1 MAGAAAPIKPKN
13 DVCVAGGSV
22 DFDAVGQLDEDLKEF
37 LIESN
42 ENLANLDREIVELER
57 TPEDQSLISA
67 VFRTI
72 HTIKGTCGFFDF
84 NCLGS
89 VAHIAENIL
98 CQVREEH
105 RPLTPELISLILE
118 AVDKIKAFL
127 VRIETD
133 GKEGEDDAEELR
145 FRLNEAHRA
154 FVERT
159 SGVSPAAAPQ
169 SHPEPLVEATD
180 EHDAEAPPVVQSA
193 PAVPAAAPQ
202 AAPQPVAA
210 RVELPPR
217 EAAVLESKIVPA
229 PISEHPR
236 EAKEISVSDPK
247 ADADKK
253 ANEKKP
259 DAHVAESTI
268 RVDVGLL
275 NKLMN
280 LVGEL
285 VLARNQLVQETTSLN
300 PTLLKT
306 AQRLNLITSEL
317 QEGVMKTR
325 MQPIGVVWNKLP
337 RVVRDLAAKCGKTVQ
352 IEMQGAG
359 TELDKTIIEAI
370 KDPLTHIV
378 RNSCDHGVELPEVRI
393 AKGKSP
399 EGMLLLRA
407 YHEGGVVNIEISDDG
422 AGMNCEVLK
431 RKAVEKGLL
440 RAEQSAQMS
449 DRDAR
454 HLIFMPGFSTA
465 AQVTS
470 ISGRGV
476 GMDVV
481 KTNIEKIGGSV
492 DVLPREPYG
501 STIRIKIPLTLAIIP
516 GLVVSLDPDPFKGA
530 REQRFVV
537 PQANLLEL
545 VRLEAERDLQLIK
558 NLHGTVIFHHRGSLL
573 PLVYLSKVLGKSAP
587 ARRQEV
593 VNIVVVQAENCQMGL
608 VVDHIRDTQEIVV
621 KPLGRQLKSLT
632 CYVGATIMGDGHPAL
647 ILDVVGLARLAG
659 LGGQPRQ
666 TIDKLPPTAG
676 LQAPQET
683 QMLLLFRAGSFERLA
698 VPLSLVARLEEIA
711 TSKIE
716 RAAGRT
722 VLHYRGDILPL
733 VCLSSVLEAHRA
745 SDSLSGDTAQVIV
758 FTDGARRAGVVVD
771 QIVDIVNEAIT
782 VRRSSPAPGLLGSA
796 VIGGKITDLLDLH
809 AVVDRCGENW
819 LKPAMAAGTGHK
831 LLLLD
836 PSVPSRDM
844 ISEYLSAFG
853 YDVISA
859 DSISDAL
866 PRMRKVPIDLVI
878 AAVEARGNK
887 GIDAL
892 RSIRQ
897 DKQFEHIPV
906 LGLMEHDDQ
915 MRQPA
920 AGGLEFDAQLVRS
933 DRGQLLDLVAALV
946 RSQIVPH
953 EVAA

>member
-1 MAGAAAPIKPKN
+1 M
-13 DVCVAGGSV
+13 
-22 DFDAVGQLDEDLKEF
+22 DFDAAGQLDEDLREF

-57 TPEDQSLISA
+57 TPEDQNLISA

-89 VAHIAENIL
+89 VAHITENIL

-105 RPLTPELISLILE
+105 RPLTPELISLVLE
-118 AVDKIKAFL
+118 AVDKIKALL
-127 VRIETD
+127 VKIEAD
-133 GKEGEDDAEELR
+133 GKEGEDDAEALR
-145 FRLNEAHRA
+145 ARLNQAHRA
-154 FVERT
+154 FVEGRDGAKSDALEELPLQETPETREIAVEEIVIPTPPIESTVEQAFSPVLIETAPVARHPHESAKATEAISNPSGEIYET
-159 SGVSPAAAPQ
+159 SG
-169 SHPEPLVEATD
+169 
-180 EHDAEAPPVVQSA
+180 
-193 PAVPAAAPQ
+193 
-202 AAPQPVAA
+202 
-210 RVELPPR
+210 
-217 EAAVLESKIVPA
+217 
-229 PISEHPR
+229 
-236 EAKEISVSDPK
+236 SDPK
-247 ADADKK
+247 AESDKK
-253 ANEKKP
+253 TIDKKGDANLS
-259 DAHVAESTI
+259 ESTI

-306 AQRLNLITSEL
+306 SQRLNLITSEL

-378 RNSCDHGVELPEVRI
+378 RNSCDHGIELPEIRT
-393 AKGKSP
+393 AKGKAP
-399 EGMLLLRA
+399 DGLLLLRA

-422 AGMNCEVLK
+422 AGMNCEILK

-440 RAEQSAQMS
+440 RAEQAAQLS

-492 DVLPREPYG
+492 DVLDREPYG
-501 STIRIKIPLTLAIIP
+501 TIIRIKIPLTLAIIP
-516 GLVVSLDPDPFKGA
+516 GLVVSLEADPLKSG

-558 NLHGTVIFHHRGSLL
+558 NLHGTVIFHHRGNLL
-573 PLVYLSKVLGKSAP
+573 PLVYLGRVLGKP
-587 ARRQEV
+587 ASTRTQDV
-593 VNIVVVQAENCQMGL
+593 VNIVVVQVENSQMGL

-647 ILDVVGLARLAG
+647 ILDVAGLARLAG
-659 LGGQPRQ
+659 LRGQIRQ
-666 TIDKLPPTAG
+666 VVEKAASSEKPL
-676 LQAPQET
+676 QET
-683 QMLLLFRAGSFERLA
+683 QMLLLFRAGSFDRLA
-698 VPLSLVARLEEIA
+698 VPLSLVARLEEIVTA
-711 TSKIE
+711 KIE
-716 RAAGRT
+716 RAAGRA
-722 VLHYRGDILPL
+722 VLHYRGNILPL
-733 VCLSSVLEAHRA
+733 VCLSSVLEPHRE
-745 SDSLSGDTAQVIV
+745 SEGLSGATAHVIV
-758 FTDGARRAGVVVD
+758 FTDGTHRIGVVVD

-819 LKPAMAAGTGHK
+819 LQAPMITSTGHK

-836 PSVPSRDM
+836 PSMPSRDM

-853 YDVISA
+853 YDVMSA
-859 DSISDAL
+859 SSIFEAL
-866 PRMRKVPIDLVI
+866 PKMRKMPIDLVI
-878 AAVEARGNK
+878 ATVAARGD
-887 GIDAL
+887 GGLDTL
-892 RSIRQ
+892 RVLRR
-897 DKQFEHIPV
+897 DKQLERIPV
-906 LGLMEHDDQ
+906 LGLMEHGEQ
-915 MRQPA
+915 MRSQA
-920 AGGLEFDAQLVRS
+920 SGDLTFDAQLVRS
-933 DRGQLLDLVAALV
+933 DRDALLKSVASLV
-946 RSQIVPH
+946 RSQAARQ

>member
-1 MAGAAAPIKPKN
+1 
-13 DVCVAGGSV
+13 
-22 DFDAVGQLDEDLKEF
+22 
-37 LIESN
+37 
-42 ENLANLDREIVELER
+42 
-57 TPEDQSLISA
+57 
-67 VFRTI
+67 
-72 HTIKGTCGFFDF
+72 
-84 NCLGS
+84 
-89 VAHIAENIL
+89 
-98 CQVREEH
+98 
-105 RPLTPELISLILE
+105 
-118 AVDKIKAFL
+118 
-127 VRIETD
+127 VRIEAD
-133 GKEGEDDAEELR
+133 GKEGKDDAEELR
-145 FRLNEAHRA
+145 ARLNEAHRA
-154 FVERT
+154 FVDGKSEKKEET
-159 SGVSPAAAPQ
+159 KPVEPVKLHVQENFQASPRIEAHPVAPSPTAAAPPATALQ
-169 SHPEPLVEATD
+169 SEPSAKLPPSAVQVEGARQEGAATQPKSTLD
-180 EHDAEAPPVVQSA
+180 IVPSAGRDVKEAPTTDL
-193 PAVPAAAPQ
+193 
-202 AAPQPVAA
+202 
-210 RVELPPR
+210 RV
-217 EAAVLESKIVPA
+217 
-229 PISEHPR
+229 
-236 EAKEISVSDPK
+236 D
-247 ADADKK
+247 D
-253 ANEKKP
+253 EKKTGEKKG
-259 DAHVAESTI
+259 DVHLAESTI

-378 RNSCDHGVELPEVRI
+378 RNSCDHGIELPDVRI

-399 EGMLLLRA
+399 EGLLLLRA

-422 AGMNCEVLK
+422 AGMNCEILK

-440 RAEQSAQMS
+440 RAEQAAQMS

-492 DVLPREPYG
+492 DVLDREPSG
-501 STIRIKIPLTLAIIP
+501 TIIRIKIPLTLAIIP
-516 GLVVSLDPDPFKGA
+516 GLVVSLNPDLLKNG
-530 REQRFVV
+530 RDQRFVV

-558 NLHGTVIFHHRGSLL
+558 NLHGTVIFHHRGNLL
-573 PLVYLSKVLGKSAP
+573 PLVYLSSVLGKKAAP
-587 ARRQEV
+587 RSQEV

-666 TIDKLPPTAG
+666 VAGKSASTASA
-676 LQAPQET
+676 QPPQET

-698 VPLSLVARLEEIA
+698 VPLSLVARLEEIV

-722 VLHYRGDILPL
+722 VLHYRGNILPL
-733 VCLSSVLEAHRA
+733 VCLSSVLEPHRA
-745 SDSLSGDTAQVIV
+745 SESLSGETAQVIV
-758 FTDGARRAGVVVD
+758 FTDGARRVGVVVD

-819 LKPAMAAGTGHK
+819 LKPHMTEGTGHNV
-831 LLLLD
+831 LLLD
-836 PSVPSRDM
+836 PNLPSRDM

-853 YDVISA
+853 YEVISA
-859 DSISDAL
+859 SSIFDAL
-866 PRMRKVPIDLVI
+866 PKMRKVPIDLVI
-878 AAVEARGNK
+878 ATVASRGD
-887 GIDAL
+887 GGQDTL
-892 RSIRQ
+892 RAIRR
-897 DKQFEHIPV
+897 DKQFEQTPV
-906 LGLMEHDDQ
+906 LALLEHEDQ
-915 MRQPA
+915 MRQQNSGA
-920 AGGLEFDAQLVRS
+920 LSFDARLVRS
-933 DRGQLLDLVAALV
+933 DRGQLLESVATLV
-946 RSQIVPH
+946 RSQMNH
-953 EVAA
+953 REVAA